1 MLSNANFDDLNN
13 LYYDS
18 HPWNDKEIYFN
29 DYIYV
34 SNLEKKIRLKVA
46 NIFKEKLKFEKK
58 DIFWEII
65 LFPWLYYFL
74 SFIRSRYVLIEELT
88 KKNFFL
94 PFLPIYN
101 LEDWTPRN
109 VNEFLGFI
117 KGEDFSVIIYSEL
130 LKKKFEFVE
139 EKINVKKKYY
149 KKEKIKSRKIK
160 IINFFQK
167 KKN

>member
-46 NIFKEKLKFEKK
+46 NIFKEKLKFEKRY
-58 DIFWEII
+58 FLEII

-88 KKNFFL
+88 KKNFL

-130 LKKKFEFVE
+130 LKK
-139 EKINVKKKYY
+139 NLSLLKKRSML
-149 KKEKIKSRKIK
+149 KKVL
-160 IINFFQK
+160 
-167 KKN
+167 